1 MVIQTLRRLR
11 QEDYH
16 WFEASLEFQISLSY
30 KGGPI
35 PKILSK
41 KRKEEKKKRKEE
53 KKENP
58 NLPLEKNG
66 KP

>member
-16 WFEASLEFQISLSY
+16 WFEASLEFQISLNY

-35 PKILSK
+35 PKILS
-41 KRKEEKKKRKEE
+41 KKRKEE